1 MEEEWKQIIDYPN
14 YSISNFG
21 NVRNDKTRKLVKSF
35 ERKGHSST
43 QLRFYRRGGPALTIH
58 KLVALNFIE
67 NSNPELFTQVDHI
80 DRNTFNNHYTNLR
93 WVTPSQNS
101 FNRRNKK
108 NIKGAYKQGNRWR
121 CIINHKNTGRQNIGY
136 FATEEEAGL
145 AYNQFII
152 ANNLE
157 EFCELNKF

>member
-1 MEEEWKQIIDYPN
+1 MEEWKQIIDYPN

-21 NVRNDKTRKLVKSF
+21 NVRNDKTGKLMKLF
-35 ERKGHSST
+35 ERKGNGST

-58 KLVALNFIE
+58 KLIALIWIE
-67 NSNPELFTQVDHI
+67 NPNPKIYTQVDHI
-80 DRNTFNNHYTNLR
+80 DRNSLNNHYTNLR

-101 FNRRNKK
+101 LNRRKRN
-108 NIKGAYKQGNRWR
+108 NIKGAYKVGNKWR
-121 CIINHKNTGRQNIGY
+121 CIVNQKDIGRKHLGY